1 MTEDILEQ
9 LVDGWFKRRP
19 STFTKHNIKYR
30 PDISKMDKETK
41 KKYCVNSD
49 IDVLAIELIK
59 NQTNVS
65 VVNCKSWQGGFDV
78 KFWYNKL
85 SNVDNHKDRN
95 SGREYWK
102 PFREL
107 THKIWARAFRE
118 KIFSE
123 TNSRNFTYYIAVTKL
138 INKEKIDDF
147 KKCDFFLKNLKG
159 ESLKVNIEF
168 LPLEKMITDIYNKI
182 QKTALEATE
191 IGRFIQLI
199 KAANMTINPKIK
211 KLSAANKSG

>member
-30 PDISKMDKETK
+30 PDISNMDKETK
-41 KKYCVNSD
+41 KNYNVNSD
-49 IDVLAIELIK
+49 IDVLAVELNK

-78 KFWYNKL
+78 KLWYDKL
-85 SNVDNHKDRN
+85 SNVDNHIDKK
-95 SGREYWK
+95 SGKEYWK

-107 THKIWARAFRE
+107 TNETWARAFRE
-118 KIFSE
+118 KIISE
-123 TNSRNFTYYIAVTKL
+123 TYSRNFTYYIAVTKL
-138 INKEKIDDF
+138 KNKEKIDDF

-159 ESLKVNIEF
+159 KELNVNIEF
-168 LPLEKMITDIYNKI
+168 LPLEKMITDIYNEI

-199 KAANMTINPKIK
+199 KAANMTINPKII
-211 KLSAANKSG
+211 L